1 MLSSF
6 SSKTHFFFLKNTR
19 TECTASGWWYLPSDL
34 GFLNPPKYRPRNRAQ
49 HCYHHRSR
57 KRVCLYSLETIF
69 VTKQYLAKVQPL
81 PGNIILLN
89 RIPGREENQQCFEL
103 QLSWYFSLTSTD
115 CDVQLERY
123 SLFFLYLIAYSFLKM
138 TALWE
143 KRILWRNIFSLS
155 QTESQWLSLTSI
167 NVGGRWVLFIQ
178 LLLNPGSFPRAL
190 YEMLRTASGDLWVS
204 LLPCANPDSHDSL
217 LLSPAQAM
225 LPSVQQEKKN
235 TGIN

>member
-6 SSKTHFFFLKNTR
+6 SSKTHFCFLKNTC

-34 GFLNPPKYRPRNRAQ
+34 GFLNPPKYMPRNRAQ
-49 HCYHHRSR
+49 DCYHHRSR
-57 KRVCLYSLETIF
+57 RRVCLYSLETIF
-69 VTKQYLAKVQPL
+69 VTMQYLAKVQPL

-123 SLFFLYLIAYSFLKM
+123 SLFFMPKHCFLKM

-143 KRILWRNIFSLS
+143 KKYIVTKYFFTQPNWVTMTFINI
-155 QTESQWLSLTSI
+155 
-167 NVGGRWVLFIQ
+167 NKCR
-178 LLLNPGSFPRAL
+178 R
-190 YEMLRTASGDLWVS
+190 
-204 LLPCANPDSHDSL
+204 
-217 LLSPAQAM
+217 
-225 LPSVQQEKKN
+225 
-235 TGIN
+235 